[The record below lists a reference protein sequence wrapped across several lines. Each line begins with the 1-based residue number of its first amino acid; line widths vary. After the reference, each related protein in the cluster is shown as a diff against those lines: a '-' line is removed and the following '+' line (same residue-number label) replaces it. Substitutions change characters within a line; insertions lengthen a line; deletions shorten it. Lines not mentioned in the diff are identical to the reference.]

1 MTELYDSKVT
11 IYNDIPKSDDDE
23 RHFDRFV
30 LEHCNI
36 QGGVLAKIDGTI
48 ENVVN
53 AISVITRDVKAFKP
67 LAEYMIL
74 SEEERKQYFTLN
86 IGDMVVLEAVTDE
99 VKTNADFGA
108 LVKKY
113 ANNGFVVRSISANI
127 HGLFVDNISMSNV
140 G

>member
-11 IYNDIPKSDDDE
+11 IYNDIPKSDDEE

-53 AISVITRDVKAFKP
+53 AISVITKDVKAFKP
-67 LAEYMIL
+67 LAEYVLL
-74 SEEERKQYFTLN
+74 SVEERKKHFTVN
-86 IGDMVVLEAVTDE
+86 VGDMVVLDAVTDE
-99 VKTNADFGA
+99 VETNAEFGA

-127 HGLFVDNISMSNV
+127 HGLSVDNITMANV